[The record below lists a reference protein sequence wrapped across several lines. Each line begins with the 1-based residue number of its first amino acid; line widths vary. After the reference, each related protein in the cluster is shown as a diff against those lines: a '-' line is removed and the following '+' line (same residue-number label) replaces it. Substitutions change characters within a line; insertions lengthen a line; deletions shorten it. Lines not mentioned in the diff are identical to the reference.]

1 MVEELMQRVAK
12 PQEENDALKQQG
24 TRAPE
29 EGVRQPKREPVAMVG
44 TAVPLGTPP
53 MMPRVPDLPFFGIPA
68 ELGEGGMEL

>member
-44 TAVPLGTPP
+44 Q
-53 MMPRVPDLPFFGIPA
+53 RCHW
-68 ELGEGGMEL
+68 ELRQ

>member
-1 MVEELMQRVAK
+1 MERAIERKMVEELMQRVAK

-44 TAVPLGTPP
+44 Q
-53 MMPRVPDLPFFGIPA
+53 RCHW
-68 ELGEGGMEL
+68 ELRQ